1 MALEASAH
9 ASRDPAQ
16 SRARILEAA
25 RTEFAEHGLDGAR
38 VDRIAALAGINKRML
53 YHYFGN
59 KDDLFCAVL
68 EVNYAHKRDSEK
80 ALHLEHDEPREAIRK
95 LVALTWNYYLENPA
109 FLSLLNSAN
118 LHQARHLRTSAHVRQ
133 MRSPFVRLIGS
144 ILDRGVQAGV
154 FRSGVDPAQLYI
166 TIAGLS
172 YFYLSNQ
179 HTLSAIFGRSLMS
192 PRARRER
199 LQHMTDVV
207 LSYLQTPPPRPQSA

>member
-1 MALEASAH
+1 MSTAPRKTARAQV
-9 ASRDPAQ
+9 RDPAH
-16 SRARILEAA
+16 SRERILAAA
-25 RTEFAEHGLDGAR
+25 REEFAEHGFDGAR

-68 EVNYAHKRDSEK
+68 EASYAHKRESEM
-80 ALHLEHDEPREAIRK
+80 ALHLEAEEPCEAIRK
-95 LVALTWNYYLENPA
+95 LVALTWHYYLDNPA

-118 LHQARHLRTSAHVRQ
+118 LHQARHLRTSAHVRK
-133 MRSPFVRLIGS
+133 MRSPFIALIGN
-144 ILDRGVQAGV
+144 ILERGVQSGA
-154 FRSGVDPAQLYI
+154 FRRGVDPAQLYI
-166 TIAGLS
+166 SMAGLS

-199 LQHMTDVV
+199 LAHMTDVV
-207 LSYLQTPPPRPQSA
+207 LSYLRSPT